1 MDIFIR
7 SLATKYLRILKKY
20 SSESLTKLLAALE
33 YSEGILEITAA
44 KVFGEKFKWFIIF
57 LTSLVK
63 CVIRLQLLIVHKF
76 GIQSLP
82 SLFTL
87 KNFLGSSDATNKDKQ
102 AISTNHIEKL
112 TFKLKHSG
120 RVVRSIQ
127 NAPRNLETRDWIIP
141 GDNNKTD
148 SNNNYIEDTASR
160 GLEEHHIDPTLDR
173 QRYIAEVLHIVRPM
187 CHLSSLAIF
196 KSNSWKQFII
206 PFVIDSLSLMLMS
219 DTRDLSK
226 SQKSELNR
234 RRLLMLYYFIR
245 TPFYEKYSNTIIT
258 IILGQIEHRVS
269 GSKFLIG
276 PIRSYIPE
284 WRSIYNYCWTS

>member
-1 MDIFIR
+1 MDVFIR
-7 SLATKYLRILKKY
+7 SLATKYIKILKKY

-33 YSEGILEITAA
+33 YSEAILEITAA

-63 CVIRLQLLIVHKF
+63 CIIRLQLLIVHKF

-87 KNFLGSSDATNKDKQ
+87 KNFLGSSDSANKDRQ
-102 AISTNHIEKL
+102 VVSTNYIEKL

-120 RVVRSIQ
+120 RVVRSIK

-141 GDNNKTD
+141 SDENKKD
-148 SNNNYIEDTASR
+148 SNNNYIDDDRNGS
-160 GLEEHHIDPTLDR
+160 EEHHFDPTLDR

-187 CHLSSLAIF
+187 CHLSSLALF

-206 PFVIDSLSLMLMS
+206 PFLIDSLSLMLMS
-219 DTRDLSK
+219 NTQDLSK
-226 SQKSELNR
+226 SQKNEINR

-245 TPFYEKYSNTIIT
+245 TPFYEKYSNTIIS
-258 IILGQIEHRVS
+258 IVLGQIEHRVS